1 VNASDLRRIL
11 AVIKQRIGRSSHGFT
26 LIELL
31 VVIAIIAVLIALL
44 LPAVQS
50 AREAARR
57 ASCINNMKQI
67 GLAMHNFEN
76 SRLVLPPTWAI
87 STALLQPPF
96 QKADLTNMSVVGP
109 DNYEPPCPIQIGE
122 VCNNM
127 IDVQSWVTICLPF
140 FEQGNIYNAYNI
152 AQPYTAPV
160 NTTMVGTQLNFM
172 VCPSAPNAFRS
183 ASYSDPL
190 SQAFYG
196 ANWSVTLA
204 AGDYAVDDGVDSGW
218 MDKNSVPHPA
228 GVDTRGLLHGNVAPR
243 FASVTDGT
251 SNTIMVSEDAGRP
264 QYWLNGRLIPDGSI
278 IPGIGESGPTVYTN
292 EGSGWG
298 WADYNSEFY
307 TDGDGGR
314 QHTNWSSNNEIYA
327 FHPGGANHVFADGSV
342 HLIKQSAAPSVFVAL
357 ISPAGGEV
365 ISGDSY

>member
-1 VNASDLRRIL
+1 MIS
-11 AVIKQRIGRSSHGFT
+11 QRPERSRHGFT

-57 ASCINNMKQI
+57 ASCINNLKQI

-87 STALLQPPF
+87 STALLQPPY
-96 QKADLTNMSVVGP
+96 QPYDLTNLSLVGP
-109 DNYEPPCPIQIGE
+109 DNYEPPCPTQIGE
-122 VCNNM
+122 VCNNAV
-127 IDVQSWVTICLPF
+127 DVQTWVTICLPF

-152 AQPYTAPV
+152 SQPFSAPV
-160 NTTMVGTQLNFM
+160 NTTMVGTQLSFM
-172 VCPSAPNAFRS
+172 GCPSAPSSFRT
-183 ASYSDPL
+183 AAYTDQL
-190 SQAFYG
+190 SQLFYG
-196 ANWSVTLA
+196 ASWSVNLA
-204 AGDYAVDDGVDSGW
+204 AGDYAVDDGVASAW
-218 MDKNSVPHPA
+218 MDANGVPHPA

-243 FASVTDGT
+243 FASITDGT

-264 QYWLNGRLIPDGSI
+264 QFWLNGRLIPDGTSCASL
-278 IPGIGESGPTVYTN
+278 GIGESGTTIYTN

-307 TDGDGGR
+307 TDGDGSR
-314 QHTNWSSNNEIYA
+314 NHTNWSSNNEVYA

-342 HLIKQSAAPSVFVAL
+342 HFIKASTAPSIFVWL
-357 ISPAGGEV
+357 ISPAAGEV
-365 ISGDSY
+365 LSADSY

>member
-1 VNASDLRRIL
+1 MFKDRFSRGSR
-11 AVIKQRIGRSSHGFT
+11 GFT

-76 SRLVLPPTWAI
+76 SRQVLPPTWAI
-87 STALLQPPF
+87 STALLKPPF
-96 QKADLTNMSVVGP
+96 QPADLTNMSIVGP
-109 DNYEPPCPIQIGE
+109 DNYEPPCPVQVAE
-122 VCNNM
+122 VCNNS
-127 IDVQSWVTICLPF
+127 IDVQTWVTICLPY
-140 FEQGNIYNAYNI
+140 FEQGSIYNAYNI
-152 AQPYTAPV
+152 AQAFSAPV
-160 NTTMVGTQLNFM
+160 NSTFVGTQLSFM
-172 VCPSAPNAFRS
+172 LCPSSPSGFRTAPYTDA
-183 ASYSDPL
+183 L
-190 SQAFYG
+190 SQAFFG
-196 ANWSVTLA
+196 AGWSVTLA
-204 AGDYAVDDGVDSGW
+204 GGDYAVDDGVDSGW
-218 MDKNSVPHPA
+218 MDKNNVPHPA

-251 SNTIMVSEDAGRP
+251 SNTILVSEDAGRP
-264 QYWLNGRLIPDGSI
+264 QFWLNGRLIPDGT
-278 IPGIGESGPTVYTN
+278 PTGPLGIGEGGTTIYTN

-307 TDGDGGR
+307 TDGDGSR
-314 QHTNWSSNNEIYA
+314 QHTNWSSNNEVYS

-342 HLIKQSAAPSVFVAL
+342 HFVKQATAPSVFVWL
-357 ISPAGGEV
+357 ISPNAGEV
-365 ISGDSY
+365 ISSDTY

>member
-1 VNASDLRRIL
+1 MTKRR
-11 AVIKQRIGRSSHGFT
+11 VRRSSDAFT

-57 ASCINNMKQI
+57 ASCINNLKQI

-76 SRLVLPPTWAI
+76 SRLVLPPTWCI
-87 STALLQPPF
+87 TTALLQPPYTTVSVG
-96 QKADLTNMSVVGP
+96 APVDLTNINQVGP
-109 DNYEPPCPIQIGE
+109 DNYEPPCPIQVPE
-122 VCNNM
+122 VCNNT
-127 IDVQSWVTICLPF
+127 IDVQTWVTICLPF

-152 AQPYTAPV
+152 AQPFTAPV
-160 NTTMVGTQLNFM
+160 NTTMVGTYLSFM
-172 VCPSAPNAFRS
+172 VCPSSPASFRS
-183 ASYSDPL
+183 APFPDPL
-190 SQAFYG
+190 SQHFYG
-196 ANWSVTLA
+196 ANWAPTLA
-204 AGDYAVDDGVDSGW
+204 GGDYAVDDGVDSGW
-218 MDKNSVPHPA
+218 MDRNSVPHPA

-243 FASVTDGT
+243 FASITDGT

-264 QYWLNGRLIPDGSI
+264 NYYLNGKQIPDGSI
-278 IPGIGESGPTVYTN
+278 IPGIGETGPTIYTN

-307 TDGDGGR
+307 TDGDGSR

-327 FHPGGANHVFADGSV
+327 FHAAGADHVFADGSV
-342 HLIKQSAAPSVFVAL
+342 HLIKQSTAPAVFVAL